1 MMMMIE
7 VWVLWHACGACHFN
21 NFNFLF
27 FSVFIELQ
35 EGIKGGREDLSVSV
49 SVWIRSVFLLRCL

>member
-21 NFNFLF
+21 NLNFF
-27 FSVFIELQ
+27 FFFFGEVE
-35 EGIKGGREDLSVSV
+35 
-49 SVWIRSVFLLRCL
+49 